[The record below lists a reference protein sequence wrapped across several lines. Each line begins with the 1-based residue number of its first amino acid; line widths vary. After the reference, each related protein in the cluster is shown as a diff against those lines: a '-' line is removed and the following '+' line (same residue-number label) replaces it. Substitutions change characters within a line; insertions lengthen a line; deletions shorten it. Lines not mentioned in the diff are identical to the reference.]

1 MKFLIAPEGWP
12 FVIVFALLAVA
23 TGVVL
28 RPWMAVFPVLLMC
41 FMLFFFRDPERVV
54 PVDAGV
60 FVSPADGEVVL
71 VKKVYEDRHLKADA
85 IMISVFMSPFNVHV
99 NRAPMDGVVLD
110 VVHVPGKFMAA
121 FKEEASLGNE
131 HINMVMEGELGKI
144 LVRQVA
150 GFLARRA
157 VCRVKP
163 GDQLKRGD
171 KYGVIKFGSRLDIY
185 LPVDT
190 KISVAVNDRVTSGE
204 TILGTVN
211 VLSRASR
218 SNERGEE

>member
-1 MKFLIAPEGWP
+1 VKFMIAPEGWP
-12 FVIVFALLAVA
+12 FVVVFALLAIA

-28 RPWMAVFPVLLMC
+28 RPWLSIFPVLLLC
-41 FMLFFFRDPERVV
+41 FMLFFFRDPERMV
-54 PVDAGV
+54 PQDAGV

-71 VKKVYEDRHLKADA
+71 VKEVYEDRYLKADTV
-85 IMISVFMSPFNVHV
+85 MISVFMSPFNVHV

-121 FKEEASLGNE
+121 FKEEASLANE
-131 HINMVMEGELGKI
+131 HINMVMEGDLGRI

-163 GDQLKRGD
+163 GDQLKRGER
-171 KYGVIKFGSRLDIY
+171 YGVIKFGSRLDIY
-185 LPVDT
+185 LPKGT
-190 KISVAVNDRVTSGE
+190 SISVAVNDRVTAGE
-204 TILGTVN
+204 TILGAVN
-211 VLSRASR
+211 LR
-218 SNERGEE
+218 NKG

>member
-1 MKFLIAPEGWP
+1 MKFMIAPEGWP
-12 FVIVFALLAVA
+12 FVIVFALLAIA

-54 PVDAGV
+54 PVGTGV

-71 VKKVYEDRHLKADA
+71 VKEVYEDRHLKADA

-121 FKEEASLGNE
+121 FKEEASLANE
-131 HINMVMEGELGKI
+131 HINMVMEGELGRI

-163 GDQLKRGD
+163 GDQLKRGG

-185 LPVDT
+185 LPTDT
-190 KISVAVNDRVTSGE
+190 KISVAVNDRVTAGE
-204 TILGTVN
+204 TILGIAN
-211 VLSRASR
+211 VM
-218 SNERGEE
+218 EKE